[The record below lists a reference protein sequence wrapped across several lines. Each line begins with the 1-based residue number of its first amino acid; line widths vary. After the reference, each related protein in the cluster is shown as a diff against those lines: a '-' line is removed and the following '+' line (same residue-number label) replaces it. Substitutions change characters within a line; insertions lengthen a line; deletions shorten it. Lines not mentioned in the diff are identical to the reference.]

1 MKNKDLIRQNNT
13 GITAAKIT
21 TFQKSNMQK
30 MHISVVSK
38 METTTPRQVIV
49 SNARFINWSVQK
61 MHIPT
66 FSILKAVKKRKTQ

>member
-13 GITAAKIT
+13 GITVAKIA

-49 SNARFINWSVQK
+49 SNTRFINWYVQK

-66 FSILKAVKKRKTQ
+66 VSILETVQAKKSH